1 MRQPPNRGA
10 LALKTFLIVVAAAA
24 GLALVRL
31 FISLLIERRATQA
44 FRYYL
49 EAARAAGVE
58 EAFMTRFNSAAS
70 YGDSLDK
77 MIQGWGAAKI
87 RRMYEETVTER

>member
-1 MRQPPNRGA
+1 MLQPPNRGA

-31 FISLLIERRATQA
+31 FISLLLERRATRA
-44 FRYYL
+44 FRHYL

-58 EAFMTRFNSAAS
+58 EAFMARFNSTAN
-70 YGDSLDK
+70 YGDSMDRV
-77 MIQGWGAAKI
+77 IRGWGAARI
-87 RRMYEETVTER
+87 RRMYEEVIAER

>member
-1 MRQPPNRGA
+1 

-31 FISLLIERRATQA
+31 FISLLLERRATRA
-44 FRYYL
+44 FRHYL

-58 EAFMTRFNSAAS
+58 EGFMARFNSTAS
-70 YGDSLDK
+70 YGDSMDRV
-77 MIQGWGAAKI
+77 IRGWGAARI
-87 RRMYEETVTER
+87 RRMYEEAIAER

>member
-1 MRQPPNRGA
+1 M
-10 LALKTFLIVVAAAA
+10 KTFLIVVAAVA

-31 FISLLIERRATQA
+31 FISLLLERRATRA
-44 FRYYL
+44 FRRYL

-58 EAFMTRFNSAAS
+58 EGFMARFNSTAS

-77 MIQGWGAAKI
+77 IIQGWGAARI
-87 RRMYEETVTER
+87 RRLYEEAVADR

>member
-1 MRQPPNRGA
+1 M
-10 LALKTFLIVVAAAA
+10 KTLLIVVAAVA

-44 FRYYL
+44 FRHYL

-58 EAFMTRFNSAAS
+58 EAFMARFNSTSS
-70 YGDSLDK
+70 YGDSLDTV
-77 MIQGWGAAKI
+77 IQGWGTARI
-87 RRMYEETVTER
+87 RGIYEEVIAKR

>member
-1 MRQPPNRGA
+1 M
-10 LALKTFLIVVAAAA
+10 KVFLLVVAAVA

-31 FISLLIERRATQA
+31 FVALLVERRATQA
-44 FRYYL
+44 FRHYL

-58 EAFMTRFNSAAS
+58 EAFMARFNSTAS

-77 MIQGWGAAKI
+77 MIQSWGAARI
-87 RRMYEETVTER
+87 RRMYEEAIAKR